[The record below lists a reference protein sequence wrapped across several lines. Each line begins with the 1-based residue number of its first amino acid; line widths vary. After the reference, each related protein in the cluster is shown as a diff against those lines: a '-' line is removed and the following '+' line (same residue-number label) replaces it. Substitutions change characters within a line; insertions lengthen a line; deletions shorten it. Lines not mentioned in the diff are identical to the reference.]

1 MPPTEFAALLTLAT
15 AASFTPGPNTTLA
28 TALAA
33 NRGLGGAMHF
43 VFAVPAGWAL
53 LLVLCVL
60 GLGALLVA
68 WPPLHWA
75 VLAVGV
81 GYMLW
86 LAARLASSDRLAQAD
101 EKRLNVNFRE
111 GVLLQFLNIK
121 AWMLALSVVG
131 GWIAGRPDWD
141 TRTLLV
147 LPVMM
152 GFAFFSNLS
161 YALLG
166 SLLRQWLAQG
176 QRLLWFNRLMA
187 LALALTAIWM
197 AWAAFR

>member
-15 AASFTPGPNTTLA
+15 ATSFTPGPNTTLA
-28 TALAA
+28 AALAA
-33 NRGLGGAMHF
+33 NRGLKGAMHF
-43 VFAVPAGWAL
+43 VLAVPAGWAL

-86 LAARLASSDRLAQAD
+86 LAARLFRADQMAQAD
-101 EKRLNVNFRE
+101 ARRLDVNFRE
-111 GVLLQFLNIK
+111 GVLLQFVNIK
-121 AWMLALSVVG
+121 AWMLALSIVG
-131 GWIAGRPDWD
+131 GWIAGRPDWG
-141 TRTLLV
+141 TRTLMV

-166 SLLRQWLAQG
+166 SLLRHWLAQG
-176 QRLLWFNRLMA
+176 KRLLWFNRLMA
-187 LALALTAIWM
+187 LALTCTAIWM
-197 AWAAFR
+197 AWTASR

>member
-1 MPPTEFAALLTLAT
+1 MPPNEFAALLMLA
-15 AASFTPGPNTTLA
+15 TPGPNTTLA

-33 NRGLGGAMHF
+33 NRGLGGAMRF
-43 VFAVPAGWAL
+43 VCAVPAGWAA

-75 VLAVGV
+75 VLAFGV

-86 LAARLASSDRLAQAD
+86 LAARLARSDRLSQAD
-101 EKRLNVNFRE
+101 EARLDVNFRE
-111 GVLLQFLNIK
+111 GVFLQFLNIK
-121 AWMLALSVVG
+121 AWMLALSIVG
-131 GWIAGRPDWD
+131 GWIAGRPDWG

-176 QRLLWFNRLMA
+176 RRLLWFNRLMA
-187 LALALTAIWM
+187 FALLLTAIWM
-197 AWAAFR
+197 VWSVAGSASHG

>member
-15 AASFTPGPNTTLA
+15 ATSFTPGPNTTLA
-28 TALAA
+28 AALAA
-33 NRGLGGAMHF
+33 NRGLKGAMHF
-43 VFAVPAGWAL
+43 VLAVPAGWAL

-86 LAARLASSDRLAQAD
+86 LAARLFRADQMAQAD
-101 EKRLNVNFRE
+101 ARRLDVNFRE
-111 GVLLQFLNIK
+111 GVLLQFVNIK
-121 AWMLALSVVG
+121 AWMLALSIVG
-131 GWIAGRPDWD
+131 GWIAGRPDWGA
-141 TRTLLV
+141 RTLMV

-166 SLLRQWLAQG
+166 SLLRHWLAQG
-176 QRLLWFNRLMA
+176 KRLLWFNRLMA
-187 LALALTAIWM
+187 LALTCTAIWM
-197 AWAAFR
+197 AWTASR

>member
-1 MPPTEFAALLTLAT
+1 MPPTEFAALLMLAT
-15 AASFTPGPNTTLA
+15 ATSFTPGPNTTLA

-33 NRGLGGAMHF
+33 NRGLGGAMRF
-43 VFAVPAGWAL
+43 VCAVPAGWAL
-53 LLVLCVL
+53 LLVMCVL

-86 LAARLASSDRLAQAD
+86 LAARLARSDRLVQAD
-101 EKRLNVNFRE
+101 EGRLNVNFRE

-131 GWIAGRPDWD
+131 GWIAGRPDWG

-166 SLLRQWLAQG
+166 SLLRKWLAQG
-176 QRLLWFNRLMA
+176 RRLLWFNRLMA
-187 LALALTAIWM
+187 LALILTAIWM
-197 AWAAFR
+197 AWTASR